1 MGLGMYI
8 TFMNQTEEA
17 VIFYSEVFNVKCEE
31 ISKYSQM
38 GSHPNSEELNDLIM
52 HAKLNIHDTVLM
64 FADVEGVIDDY
75 NAGNNITLVVS
86 IEDEK
91 TLTDQF
97 NALAQDGKIIMPLD
111 KTFWSAKYG
120 MLVDKFGIGWQ
131 FSLV

>member
-17 VIFYSEVFNVKCEE
+17 VNFYSEVFNVKCEE

-38 GSHPNSEELNDLIM
+38 GSHPKSEELNDLIM

-75 NAGNNITLVVS
+75 SVGNNITLVVS

-97 NALAQDGKIIMPLD
+97 NALAQGGKIIMPLD